1 MEFITSTISRI
12 DLMISFSDMKF
23 CQNIK
28 PHINIYSY
36 NCTGDFKICRYHFLT
51 MEESHVKYLMSN
63 DQDMLWGMVVTTA
76 GHQNIP
82 PQAEYP
88 SRNHPTRYLFS
99 TEKGRVLNEYQ
110 LVYITRGRGQFV
122 STRQKECEI
131 REGDMFLLFPGE
143 WHNYRPDPHTGWHE
157 SWVGFK
163 GPDIEKRVAARFFVR
178 EKAVFSIG
186 IHEEIYHL
194 YRWAATVAQQ
204 QGSGHQQILAGIVN
218 LLLGFA
224 YSEDRQMAF
233 RDKNIDGQIAK
244 AKILMQ
250 ENIEQ
255 NLPGEAIARQIGMGY
270 SWFRRIFKE
279 YTGFAPNQYMQE
291 LKISKSKELLTNSE
305 MNCQQIAYAVGFE
318 TPSYFNIVFKKK
330 TGMTPSKYREFTQG
344 SLLKPQNELNL
355 QS

>member
-1 MEFITSTISRI
+1 
-12 DLMISFSDMKF
+12 
-23 CQNIK
+23 
-28 PHINIYSY
+28 
-36 NCTGDFKICRYHFLT
+36 
-51 MEESHVKYLMSN
+51 
-63 DQDMLWGMVVTTA
+63 
-76 GHQNIP
+76 
-82 PQAEYP
+82 
-88 SRNHPTRYLFS
+88 
-99 TEKGRVLNEYQ
+99 
-110 LVYITRGRGQFV
+110 
-122 STRQKECEI
+122 
-131 REGDMFLLFPGE
+131 
-143 WHNYRPDPHTGWHE
+143 
-157 SWVGFK
+157 
-163 GPDIEKRVAARFFVR
+163 
-178 EKAVFSIG
+178 
-186 IHEEIYHL
+186 
-194 YRWAATVAQQ
+194 
-204 QGSGHQQILAGIVN
+204 
-218 LLLGFA
+218 
-224 YSEDRQMAF
+224 MAF

>member
-1 MEFITSTISRI
+1 
-12 DLMISFSDMKF
+12 
-23 CQNIK
+23 
-28 PHINIYSY
+28 
-36 NCTGDFKICRYHFLT
+36 

-110 LVYITRGRGQFV
+110 LVYITRGKGQFV

-143 WHNYRPDPHTGWHE
+143 WHNYRPDPQTGWHE
-157 SWVGFK
+157 SWVGFT
-163 GPDIEKRVAARFFVR
+163 GPDIEKRVASRFFIR

-291 LKISKSKELLTNSE
+291 LKLNEAKRLLTTTSRPIKEISFSLKYDNPE
-305 MNCQQIAYAVGFE
+305 
-318 TPSYFNIVFKKK
+318 YFSIFFKRR
-330 TGMTPSKYREFTQG
+330 TSMTPVEYR
-344 SLLKPQNELNL
+344 LLARRGKDDPSQE
-355 QS
+355 

>member
-1 MEFITSTISRI
+1 
-12 DLMISFSDMKF
+12 
-23 CQNIK
+23 
-28 PHINIYSY
+28 
-36 NCTGDFKICRYHFLT
+36 
-51 MEESHVKYLMSN
+51 
-63 DQDMLWGMVVTTA
+63 
-76 GHQNIP
+76 
-82 PQAEYP
+82 
-88 SRNHPTRYLFS
+88 
-99 TEKGRVLNEYQ
+99 
-110 LVYITRGRGQFV
+110 
-122 STRQKECEI
+122 
-131 REGDMFLLFPGE
+131 MFLLFPGE

-157 SWVGFK
+157 SWVGFT

-255 NLPGEAIARQIGMGY
+255 NLPGEAIAR
-270 SWFRRIFKE
+270 
-279 YTGFAPNQYMQE
+279 
-291 LKISKSKELLTNSE
+291 
-305 MNCQQIAYAVGFE
+305 
-318 TPSYFNIVFKKK
+318 
-330 TGMTPSKYREFTQG
+330 
-344 SLLKPQNELNL
+344 
-355 QS
+355 